1 MNTGVKIY
9 TVPLKRKQLSG
20 TCSAVIMLRHP
31 KIIIAYMVG
40 SAVQIDTDGVCNVA
54 GSIHSNEVP
63 PDPQRHHVITMTQ
76 ID

>member
-1 MNTGVKIY
+1 MYTVVKIY

-40 SAVQIDTDGVCNVA
+40 SAVQIDTDGVCNVEA
-54 GSIHSNEVP
+54 YIPTRFPLIHS
-63 PDPQRHHVITMTQ
+63 VIMSSL
-76 ID
+76 